1 MGVSET
7 KLWWIKDAADAL
19 AELGSGH
26 HGLDDAEA
34 RRRLDT
40 YGPNA
45 LLEAKRI
52 GPLEIFANQFKSPLI
67 YILVASAVLTAVLR
81 EFGDMSIIIA
91 VLALNAAVGT
101 FQEYRAERA
110 LQALRELT
118 VSKTAVLRGGAD
130 KEIDSRELVPGDI
143 MLLQSGS
150 RVPAD
155 GRIISA
161 TGPRV
166 DESLLTGESTV
177 VEKVVDVLPEPSL
190 PLADRANMVYM
201 GSVVTRGRAHA
212 LVAATGMATELGRIA
227 GEIQETEQPKSPL
240 QRRMARFARII
251 GAASVAACVIIFP
264 LGVGLGES
272 VNTMLRT
279 SVALIVA
286 VIPEGLPVVVTIT
299 TAIGVNRMSR
309 RHAIVRTLPAVET
322 LGSCTVIGSDK
333 TGTLTEN
340 RMTVQAIHT
349 AGRSYTVTGT
359 GYDLDGH
366 IELDGEVARP
376 DAGSPLH
383 TLLLAGTL
391 NSEASLYKTD
401 GGVDVHGDPTEIALL
416 VAAAKAGLFKGDA
429 EESFPR
435 VGDIP
440 FESEL
445 RFSASYHLNSDAGHI
460 LFAKGAPER
469 VLGMCSDAEGPDG
482 PRALDVAQIM
492 AVSERLGSEG
502 LRVLAI
508 AYRQI
513 DGEISLGIEE
523 SPGDLTLLG
532 LVGMMDPP
540 RPEVPAAVAGCQ
552 SAGIRVLMLTGD
564 HRSTAAAVAKRIGI
578 DTDDDVIEG
587 RTVEQLSDDELGTT
601 LSAASVYARVEPH
614 HKLRIVKALQERGE
628 IVAVTGDGVNDA
640 PALRAADIG
649 VAMGLRGT
657 DVAKEASNIV
667 VADDN
672 FATIVAAVEEG
683 RVVFDNVRNV
693 TFFLLSTGVAV
704 VIAVFVS
711 VLGGFPLPV
720 LPAQI
725 IWVNLVTNGVQ
736 DVALAFEPG
745 ERGVLGRPP
754 RPVNE
759 GIVSAVL
766 WERTVLVGMTIAAAT
781 LLFFLT
787 DFYLADSPL
796 EHARTMALTTMV
808 MFQAIHVGNA
818 RSERQSIFR
827 KSPFSNPFL
836 FVGTI
841 VALSVHAGALYFG
854 PTQALLEVEPLT
866 LSEWLRIAAAAVS
879 IVLIV
884 EVHKFFRKPGHRR

>member
-1 MGVSET
+1 
-7 KLWWIKDAADAL
+7 
-19 AELGSGH
+19 
-26 HGLDDAEA
+26 
-34 RRRLDT
+34 
-40 YGPNA
+40 
-45 LLEAKRI
+45 
-52 GPLEIFANQFKSPLI
+52 
-67 YILVASAVLTAVLR
+67 
-81 EFGDMSIIIA
+81 
-91 VLALNAAVGT
+91 
-101 FQEYRAERA
+101 
-110 LQALRELT
+110 
-118 VSKTAVLRGGAD
+118 
-130 KEIDSRELVPGDI
+130 
-143 MLLQSGS
+143 
-150 RVPAD
+150 
-155 GRIISA
+155 
-161 TGPRV
+161 
-166 DESLLTGESTV
+166 
-177 VEKVVDVLPEPSL
+177 
-190 PLADRANMVYM
+190 M
-201 GSVVTRGRAHA
+201 GSVVTRGRAHV
-212 LVAATGMATELGRIA
+212 LVTATGMATELGRIA
-227 GEIQETEQPKSPL
+227 ADVRETEQPKSPL
-240 QRRMARFARII
+240 QRRMDQFARIV
-251 GAASVAACVIIFP
+251 GGVSVAACVIIFP

-286 VIPEGLPVVVTIT
+286 VIPEGLPVVVTMT
-299 TAIGVNRMSR
+299 TAIGVSRMSR

-340 RMTVQAIHT
+340 RMTVQVIYT
-349 AGRSYTVTGT
+349 AEQLYTVTGS

-366 IELDGEVARP
+366 IELDEEVVLP
-376 DAGSPLH
+376 DVGSPLH
-383 TLLLAGTL
+383 TLLLTGTL
-391 NSEASLYKTD
+391 NSEASLYRTD
-401 GGVDVHGDPTEIALL
+401 GGVAVHGDPTEIALL
-416 VAAAKAGLFKGDA
+416 VAAAKAGVFKGDA

-435 VGDIP
+435 AGEIP
-440 FESEL
+440 FESER
-445 RFSASYHLNSDAGHI
+445 RFSASHHLNGDAGGHI
-460 LFAKGAPER
+460 LFVKGAPER
-469 VLGMCSDAEGPDG
+469 VLTMCSALAGRDG
-482 PRALDVAQIM
+482 PGTLDVTKIM
-492 AVSERLGSEG
+492 AISDRLASEG
-502 LRVLAI
+502 LRVLAM
-508 AYRQI
+508 AYRQT
-513 DGEISLGIEE
+513 DGEILLDVEQG
-523 SPGDLTLLG
+523 PDDLTFLG

-540 RPEVPAAVAGCQ
+540 RPEVPAAIAGCQ

-564 HRSTAAAVAKRIGI
+564 HRSTAGAVANRVGI
-578 DTDDDVIEG
+578 DTDAGVIEG
-587 RTVEQLSDDELGTT
+587 GTIEQLSDDELGTR
-601 LSAASVYARVEPH
+601 LSRSSVYARVEPH
-614 HKLRIVKALQERGE
+614 HKLRIVRALQERGE

-649 VAMGLRGT
+649 VAMGQQGT

-667 VADDN
+667 VTDDN

-711 VLGGFPLPV
+711 VLAGFPLPV

-745 ERGVLGRPP
+745 ERDVLRRPP

-766 WERTVLVGMTIAAAT
+766 WERTVLVGATIAAAT

-841 VALSVHAGALYFG
+841 VALSVHAAALYFG

-866 LSEWLRIAAAAVS
+866 LGEWLRIATAAVS

-884 EVHKFFRKPGHRR
+884 EMHKLFRKPRHRR